1 MVINQGISVHMEQ
14 SIGAV
19 TFVVKDYDEAIE
31 YFTKKLQFD
40 LIEDFQL
47 SEVKRWVLVS
57 PKGSGGT
64 SLLLAKASDQEQ
76 DKSVGNQ
83 TGGRVAFFLH
93 TDDFGRDYTKMKGM
107 GVNFLEEPRE
117 ESYGKVVIF
126 QDLYGNKWDFIQY
139 YKSG

>member
-1 MVINQGISVHMEQ
+1 MEQ